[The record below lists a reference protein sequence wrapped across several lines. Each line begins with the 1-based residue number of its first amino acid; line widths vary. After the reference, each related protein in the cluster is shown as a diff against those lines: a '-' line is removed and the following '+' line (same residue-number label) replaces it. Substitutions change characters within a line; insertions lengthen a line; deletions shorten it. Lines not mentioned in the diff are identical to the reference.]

1 MQQQQQQLQKKHQ
14 QRHRVTGCGMGETV
28 HHQIVY
34 LVTEFLFSS
43 EAHRFVEH
51 LLHIFIVRG
60 MNSSK
65 APPAG

>member
-1 MQQQQQQLQKKHQ
+1 
-14 QRHRVTGCGMGETV
+14 MGETE
-28 HHQIVY
+28 HHRIVY

-60 MNSSK
+60 MNSSE